1 MAMIMKKYI
10 YVFAALAAIVSCAK
24 ENTVNEEETLKTDSK
39 NDVHELFVTIADLTD
54 ADTKAEIAVAD
65 GSFTWTV
72 GDAIAVKTTTNDIY
86 EFTAETGGTAS
97 ARFTYTGEMNGT
109 PAYVKYP
116 YTADFSDTDLP
127 TSISGLTAALTADN
141 IRMEGT
147 ISDNAVT
154 LSHQN
159 ALLKVT
165 FTNVPTF
172 ASKVKFESLATGYEQ
187 SVLVSGISLGSKGT
201 VEAYIPV
208 KPGNYQFS
216 VYLVDSADNYMF
228 GRTTTKTFT
237 QGVLKRMAST
247 ELGHVLTIDPNGWQD
262 KNQQVY
268 IWQVDDTDNYYSFRT
283 YSEGGRYPYQLNI
296 LNDHAYY
303 VILESAKHLDKDEN
317 EWLSE
322 GIGLGVSFQ
331 MTNSGNKTETA
342 CYYLYR
348 DITLTPQ
355 TLGTGGLKA
364 NYRTYWDNSTA
375 NYSPVKAYVWG
386 SVKEPS
392 EATTWSGT
400 QATSLSGNIYYYEW
414 SSDSYNSSIGII
426 FNNGSGDQSAN
437 HEYALNRE
445 YKFNY

>member
-1 MAMIMKKYI
+1 
-10 YVFAALAAIVSCAK
+10 
-24 ENTVNEEETLKTDSK
+24 
-39 NDVHELFVTIADLTD
+39 
-54 ADTKAEIAVAD
+54 
-65 GSFTWTV
+65 
-72 GDAIAVKTTTNDIY
+72 
-86 EFTAETGGTAS
+86 
-97 ARFTYTGEMNGT
+97 
-109 PAYVKYP
+109 
-116 YTADFSDTDLP
+116 
-127 TSISGLTAALTADN
+127 
-141 IRMEGT
+141 
-147 ISDNAVT
+147 
-154 LSHQN
+154 
-159 ALLKVT
+159 
-165 FTNVPTF
+165 
-172 ASKVKFESLATGYEQ
+172 
-187 SVLVSGISLGSKGT
+187 
-201 VEAYIPV
+201 
-208 KPGNYQFS
+208 
-216 VYLVDSADNYMF
+216 
-228 GRTTTKTFT
+228 
-237 QGVLKRMAST
+237 MAST

-303 VILESAKHLDKDEN
+303 VILDSAKHLDKDEN